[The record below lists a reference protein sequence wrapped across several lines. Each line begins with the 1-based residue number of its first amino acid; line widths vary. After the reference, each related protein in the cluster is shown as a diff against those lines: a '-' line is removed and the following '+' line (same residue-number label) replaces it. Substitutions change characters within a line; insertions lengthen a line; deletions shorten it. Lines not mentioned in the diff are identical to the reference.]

1 MSGLLASLSPLRP
14 AALLSGVPAMPPFPT
29 ATLSARHDALRA
41 TFADLG
47 VDALVVGHPPNLRY
61 LTNHTGT
68 AGLGVVTQREVVLL
82 VDFRYQTAVEML
94 QASAGACPGLRV
106 WQVPGSYEASLA
118 DCLESLAAVAVG
130 FESGHVTVA
139 RHAAW
144 ERAAAARGRAVRFVP
159 TERAVE
165 RLRVIKDDGEI
176 ARLRAA
182 AAGLTRVAEAAM
194 AAVRPGAMER
204 EVAGVIE
211 AALRAAGY
219 ERPAFDTIVASGPNA
234 ALPHH
239 RAGERTLS
247 EGDLVV
253 LDFGGVLDG
262 YCSDLTRT
270 VSVGTPSGDALRVH
284 AAVLAAQRAAIDA
297 VRPGVLASLVDAA
310 ARQVLDAKGLG
321 EAFGH
326 GTGHGLGL
334 DVHED
339 PRVAR
344 ATADNPSVLLE
355 PGMVLTV
362 EPGAYLAGWG
372 GVRIEDDVLVTP
384 TGCETLTSVARE
396 LRSCGRG

>member
-1 MSGLLASLSPLRP
+1 MSSFSTAILRVRQERLRNGFSPP
-14 AALLSGVPAMPPFPT
+14 GI
-29 ATLSARHDALRA
+29 
-41 TFADLG
+41 
-47 VDALVVGHPPNLRY
+47 DALVVSHPPNLRY
-61 LTNHTGT
+61 LTNHAGT
-68 AGLGVVTQREVVLL
+68 AGLAVVTASEIVLL
-82 VDFRYQTAVEML
+82 LDFRYLTAAEML
-94 QASAGACPGLRV
+94 QASSSACPDLRV
-106 WQVPGSYEASLA
+106 WKVPGSYDAALA
-118 DCLESLAAVAVG
+118 DCLAALDVRRVG
-130 FESGHVTVA
+130 FESAHVSVA
-139 RHAAW
+139 RHASW
-144 ERAAAARGRAVRFVP
+144 ERMVAGHGRPLTLVA
-159 TERAVE
+159 TDGAVE
-165 RLRVIKDDGEI
+165 RLRVVKDEDEV

-182 AAGLTRVAEAAM
+182 AAGLTPVAEAAF
-194 AAVRPGAMER
+194 AAVRPGVAEK

-211 AALRAAGY
+211 SALRASGF
-219 ERPAFDTIVASGPNA
+219 ERPAFDTIVASGPNS
-234 ALPHH
+234 ALPHY
-239 RAGERTLS
+239 RAGERRLS

-270 VSVGTPSGDALRVH
+270 VSVGTPSSDALRVH

-344 ATADNPSVLLE
+344 ATGESTSAALE
-355 PGMVLTV
+355 AGMVLTV

-384 TGCETLTSVARE
+384 TGYETLTSVPRD
-396 LRSCGRG
+396 LRPCG

>member
-1 MSGLLASLSPLRP
+1 M
-14 AALLSGVPAMPPFPT
+14 
-29 ATLSARHDALRA
+29 
-41 TFADLG
+41 
-47 VDALVVGHPPNLRY
+47 DALVVSHPPNLRY
-61 LTNHTGT
+61 LTNHAGT
-68 AGLGVVTQREVVLL
+68 AGLAVVTASSILLL
-82 VDFRYQTAVEML
+82 VDFRYLTAVEML
-94 QASAGACPGLRV
+94 QASPSACPGLSLVR
-106 WQVPGSYEASLA
+106 VPGSYDAALA
-118 DCLESLAAVAVG
+118 ECLESICARRVG
-130 FESGHVTVA
+130 FEGAHVSVA

-144 ERAAAARGRAVRFVP
+144 VRACRGRGLALDFVA
-159 TERAVE
+159 TDRAVE
-165 RLRVIKDDGEI
+165 QLRVIKDDDEI

-182 AAGLTRVAEAAM
+182 AAGLTPVAEAAF
-194 AAVRPGAMER
+194 AAVRAGAAER

-211 AALRAAGY
+211 AALRAGGF
-219 ERPAFDTIVASGPNA
+219 ERPAFDTIVASGPNS
-234 ALPHH
+234 ALPHY
-239 RAGERTLS
+239 RAGERRLS

-270 VSVGTPSGDALRVH
+270 VSVGTPSSDALRVH

-344 ATADNPSVLLE
+344 ATADSPSAALE
-355 PGMVLTV
+355 AGMVLTV

-384 TGCETLTSVARE
+384 TGCETLTSVPRD
-396 LRSCGRG
+396 LRMCRST

>member
-1 MSGLLASLSPLRP
+1 MVLPPSSLLA
-14 AALLSGVPAMPPFPT
+14 
-29 ATLSARHDALRA
+29 ARHGRLRQS
-41 TFADLG
+41 FAELG
-47 VDALVVGHPPNLRY
+47 VDALVVSHLANLRY
-61 LTNHTGT
+61 LTNHVGT
-68 AGLGVVTQREVVLL
+68 AGLAVFTPAGGHLL
-82 VDFRYQTAVEML
+82 LDFRYQTALDLL
-94 QASAGACPGLRV
+94 QASPSACPDLTLRP
-106 WQVPGSYEASLA
+106 VPGSYDTALA
-118 DCLESLAAVAVG
+118 DCLAALAPARVG
-130 FESGHVTVA
+130 FESQHVSVA

-144 ERAAAARGRAVRFVP
+144 ERACAARDLATTFVA
-159 TERAVE
+159 TDRAVE
-165 RLRVIKDDGEI
+165 RLRVIKDEEEI
-176 ARLRAA
+176 VRLRAA
-182 AAGLTRVAEAAM
+182 AAGLTPIAETAM
-194 AAVRPGAMER
+194 AAVRPGVSER
-204 EVAGVIE
+204 DVAGVIE
-211 AALRAAGY
+211 SALRQAGY

-239 RAGERTLS
+239 RAGERRLV

-270 VSVGTPSGDALRVH
+270 VSVGTPSSDALRVH

-344 ATADNPSVLLE
+344 ATADSPSALLE
-355 PGMVLTV
+355 AGMVLTV

-384 TGCETLTSVARE
+384 TGCETLTSVPRE
-396 LRSCGRG
+396 LRSCR

>member
-1 MSGLLASLSPLRP
+1 
-14 AALLSGVPAMPPFPT
+14 MPPVPT
-29 ATLSARHDALRA
+29 ESLAARHARLRA
-41 TFADLG
+41 SFAEFG
-47 VDALVVGHPPNLRY
+47 IDALVVSHPPNLRY
-61 LTNHTGT
+61 LTNHVGT
-68 AGLGVVTQREVVLL
+68 AGVAVVTPSDVVLL
-82 VDFRYQTAVEML
+82 VDFRYQTAVEIL
-94 QASAGACPGLRV
+94 QGSSASCPGLRV
-106 WQVPGSYEASLA
+106 WQVPGSYDAALA
-118 DCLESLAAVAVG
+118 ECLESLGIRAVG
-130 FESGHVTVA
+130 FESAQVTVA

-144 ERAAAARGRAVRFVP
+144 ERACRARGLPLTLVP
-159 TERAVE
+159 TDRAVE
-165 RLRVIKDDGEI
+165 QLRVIKDDEEI
-176 ARLRAA
+176 DRLRAA
-182 AAGLTRVAEAAM
+182 AAGLTPVAEAAM
-194 AAVRPGAMER
+194 AAVRPGAVEK

-211 AALRAAGY
+211 AALRSAGY

-239 RAGERTLS
+239 RAGERRLV

-270 VSVGTPSGDALRVH
+270 VTVGTPSSDALRVH

-339 PRVAR
+339 PRVGR

-355 PGMVLTV
+355 AGMVLTV

-384 TGCETLTSVARE
+384 TGCETLTSVPRE
-396 LRSCGRG
+396 LRSCG

>member
-1 MSGLLASLSPLRP
+1 
-14 AALLSGVPAMPPFPT
+14 MPPVST
-29 ATLSARHDALRA
+29 ATLSARNARLRA
-41 TFADLG
+41 SFATLG
-47 VDALVVGHPPNLRY
+47 IDALVVGFGPNLRY
-61 LTNHTGT
+61 LTNHAGT
-68 AGLGVVTQREVVLL
+68 AGFGVFTDRAVVLL
-82 VDFRYQTAVEML
+82 LDFRYQTANEVL
-94 QASAGACPGLRV
+94 QASPSACPGARL
-106 WQVPGSYEASLA
+106 WPVPGSYDAALA
-118 DCLESLAAVAVG
+118 ECLESLGVRAVG
-130 FESGHVTVA
+130 FESAHVTVA

-144 ERAAAARGRAVRFVP
+144 ERACRARGLGLALVP
-159 TERAVE
+159 TDRAVE
-165 RLRVIKDDGEI
+165 QLRVIKDEAEI
-176 ARLRAA
+176 ERLRAA
-182 AAGLTRVAEAAM
+182 AAGLTPVAEAAM
-194 AAVRPGAMER
+194 AAVRPGAIEK

-239 RAGERTLS
+239 RAGERRLV

-270 VSVGTPSGDALRVH
+270 VTVGTPSSDALRVH

-339 PRVAR
+339 PRVGR

-355 PGMVLTV
+355 AGMVLTV

-384 TGCETLTSVARE
+384 TGCETLTSVPRD
-396 LRSCGRG
+396 LRICR

>member
-1 MSGLLASLSPLRP
+1 MLA
-14 AALLSGVPAMPPFPT
+14 
-29 ATLSARHDALRA
+29 ARLTRVRHAFDAR
-41 TFADLG
+41 G
-47 VDALVVGHPPNLRY
+47 IDALVISHPPNLRY
-61 LTNHTGT
+61 LANYVGT
-68 AGLGVVTQREVVLL
+68 AGLAVVTGTGVHLL
-82 VDFRYQTAVEML
+82 VDFRYRTAVEML
-94 QASAGACPGLRV
+94 QASPGACPDLQI
-106 WQVPGSYEASLA
+106 WHVPASYDAALA
-118 DCLESLAAVAVG
+118 ECLATLGVRAAG
-130 FESGHVTVA
+130 FEAAHVSVA
-139 RHAAW
+139 RHSAW
-144 ERAAAARGRAVRFVP
+144 VRACETRGSAITFVATDRAVEAGRVIKDAD
-159 TERAVE
+159 EVE
-165 RLRVIKDDGEI
+165 RLR
-176 ARLRAA
+176 RA
-182 AAGLTRVAEAAM
+182 AAGLSPVAEAAM
-194 AAVRPGAMER
+194 AAVRPGVAER

-211 AALRAAGY
+211 AALRTAGY

-239 RAGERTLS
+239 RAGERKLS
-247 EGDLVV
+247 VGDVVV

-270 VSVGTPSGDALRVH
+270 VSVGAPSGDALRVH

-344 ATADNPSVLLE
+344 ATADSPSVPLE
-355 PGMVLTV
+355 AGMVLTV

-372 GVRIEDDVLVTP
+372 GVRIEDDVLVTA
-384 TGCETLTSVARE
+384 TGCETLTSVPRD
-396 LRSCGRG
+396 LRRCGPA

>member
-1 MSGLLASLSPLRP
+1 
-14 AALLSGVPAMPPFPT
+14 VIK
-29 ATLSARHDALRA
+29 DA
-41 TFADLG
+41 D
-47 VDALVVGHPPNLRY
+47 
-61 LTNHTGT
+61 
-68 AGLGVVTQREVVLL
+68 E
-82 VDFRYQTAVEML
+82 
-94 QASAGACPGLRV
+94 
-106 WQVPGSYEASLA
+106 
-118 DCLESLAAVAVG
+118 
-130 FESGHVTVA
+130 
-139 RHAAW
+139 
-144 ERAAAARGRAVRFVP
+144 
-159 TERAVE
+159 VE
-165 RLRVIKDDGEI
+165 RLR
-176 ARLRAA
+176 RA
-182 AAGLTRVAEAAM
+182 AAGLSPVAEAAM
-194 AAVRPGAMER
+194 AAVRPGVAER

-211 AALRAAGY
+211 AALRTAGY

-239 RAGERTLS
+239 RAGERKLS
-247 EGDLVV
+247 VGDVVV

-270 VSVGTPSGDALRVH
+270 VSVGAPSGDALRVH

-344 ATADNPSVLLE
+344 ATADSPSVPLE
-355 PGMVLTV
+355 AGMVLTV

-372 GVRIEDDVLVTP
+372 GVRIEDDVLVTA
-384 TGCETLTSVARE
+384 TGCETLTSVPRD
-396 LRSCGRG
+396 LRRCGPA